1 MKLLQS
7 EELISSLFLKKPHF
21 VTFTKKLLW
30 KKKMT
35 VFDLANLI
43 GDELN
48 GFMVFLEHSM
58 CSVFALLYYFIGRK
72 RIHLVHDSAIPF
84 SEIE

>member
-1 MKLLQS
+1 M
-7 EELISSLFLKKPHF
+7 
-21 VTFTKKLLW
+21 TF
-30 KKKMT
+30 
-35 VFDLANLI
+35 FDLANLI

-48 GFMVFLEHSM
+48 GFMVFLEYSM